1 MISWERNA
9 TKLYINVSLTH
20 RNKAEL
26 FATALRYKR
35 EYIYIYI
42 YHFKFML
49 SPQRENIFIKKCK
62 QSFSVR
68 ILILWTWNIRNSVSL
83 SSFKSKLI

>member
-42 YHFKFML
+42 YISFQIHVVTATGKYFY
-49 SPQRENIFIKKCK
+49 KKM
-62 QSFSVR
+62 
-68 ILILWTWNIRNSVSL
+68 
-83 SSFKSKLI
+83 